1 MRVKLRS
8 AQLTGKIFPFGPIS
22 IFFFHL
28 PNEKLSGL
36 KRQKGKKY
44 ISLKDGY
51 AGASTTRWLVTAA
64 NTQNPY
70 RETHSW
76 VLMPF

>member
-28 PNEKLSGL
+28 PNEKLLGL
-36 KRQKGKKY
+36 KRQKGKKIY
-44 ISLKDGY
+44 IFERRLCRGIHNPV
-51 AGASTTRWLVTAA
+51 AGNRS
-64 NTQNPY
+64 
-70 RETHSW
+70 
-76 VLMPF
+76 